1 MKSSTSKTKG
11 FEFKQFTIQDGDSGM
26 PVSTDG
32 VLLGAWANF
41 DRTQRLLDIG
51 TGTGLLT
58 LMCAQRFSTASI
70 LAIDIN
76 QEAIND
82 ATRNVS
88 QSSWTDR
95 IEVKQ
100 QNVLSLNAPEGFD
113 AIICNPPYFN
123 SGERAAREQRA
134 IARHSITLSHQ
145 ELLDKCSQ
153 LLSVHGQACFVLPVT
168 EGQEFIN
175 YALRTGWF
183 LARCCNVRTTGKK
196 PATRMLF
203 TLQKRACS
211 TEHQEL
217 VIHDEISGY
226 SKAFIQLTQDFYL
239 KM

>member
-1 MKSSTSKTKG
+1 MKSSTLKTKG
-11 FEFKQFTIQDGDSGM
+11 FQFKQFTIQDGNSGM

-32 VLLGAWANF
+32 VLLGAWAKF
-41 DRTQRLLDIG
+41 YRTEHLLDIG

-58 LMCAQRFSTASI
+58 LMSAQRFSTSNI

-76 QEAIND
+76 QEAIKD

-88 QSSWTDR
+88 LSSWSDR
-95 IEVKQ
+95 IKVKQ
-100 QNVLSLNAPEGFD
+100 QDVLSLTVPEGFD

-123 SGERAAREQRA
+123 SGERASREQRA

-153 LLSVHGQACFVLPVT
+153 LLRSHGQACFVLPTT
-168 EGQEFIN
+168 EGQAFID

-183 LARCCNVRTTGKK
+183 LARRCDVRTTDKK
-196 PATRMLF
+196 PATRVLF
-203 TLQKRACS
+203 TLQKSACS
-211 TEHQEL
+211 TERQEL
-217 VIHDEISGY
+217 VINDGTSGY
-226 SKAFIQLTQDFYL
+226 SKSFIQLTQDFYL